1 MDSKQLRDGD
11 FFDTL
16 GTLFKAITPSM
27 EALKLNIWTF
37 LLLAVIPGAILLL
50 AVFLAF
56 IPLLAASNGSDVV
69 VGVGAFFV
77 FVLSIL
83 ALLAALVFA
92 PAIIQTQIAS
102 VKDQKVEFNEA
113 FNKAKPFVLRFI
125 GLGLLAGLVIFVGLL
140 LLIVPGLLA
149 IFFFSYAGYVLVDKN
164 VGVVDSL
171 KASYE
176 LAKEYWKVTLGLVL
190 VNIAISIVGYVPL
203 IGGLASIVLTI
214 AYFCLPAIVYTA
226 IAGKKTAVAEAEV
239 VKKKK

>member
-37 LLLAVIPGAILLL
+37 VLLAVVPGAILM
-50 AVFLAF
+50 LAF
-56 IPLLAASNGSDVV
+56 FFALIPLMAAGNGSDTVAGIGLV
-69 VGVGAFFV
+69 FV
-77 FVLSIL
+77 FAIALL
-83 ALLAALVFA
+83 ALIAALVFA
-92 PAIIQTQIAS
+92 PAMVQTQIAS
-102 VKDQKVEFNEA
+102 VKGQKVEFGEA
-113 FNKAKPFVLRFI
+113 FNKAKPYVLRFI
-125 GLGLLAGLVIFVGLL
+125 GLGLLAGLAIIVGLL
-140 LLIVPGLLA
+140 LFVIPGLLA

-176 LAKEYWKVTLGLVL
+176 LAKEYWKVTAGLFI
-190 VNIAISIVGYVPL
+190 VNAAISAVGYFPV
-203 IGGLASIVLTI
+203 IGGLASLVLTI
-214 AYFCLPAIVYTA
+214 AYFCLGAMVYLA